1 MSNVSM
7 IVVISWTGTEER
19 ERNMNKDINLDT
31 KKGLRKALLAVAEML
46 EANEIVHTNRRN
58 GVVDVG
64 IEPQPDQRN
73 FNLEVSA
80 NSDYNCGTVACIGGW
95 CWLMNKE
102 EPVTT
107 EDGSIIYGEDSIE
120 RADYYVH
127 SQRGK
132 LNELFY
138 PPFSRY
144 FADSEDGSEDEE
156 FWRVLSDCYTSVTPA
171 QAAKAIRNFLKNG
184 DADWFSVMKDA
195 HP

>member
-1 MSNVSM
+1 
-7 IVVISWTGTEER
+7 
-19 ERNMNKDINLDT
+19 MNKDINLDT
-31 KKGLRKALLAVAEML
+31 KEGLQKALLAVAEML
-46 EANEIVHTNRRN
+46 ETNELVHTKSNFAWYN
-58 GVVDVG
+58 TFIDVVPEIDA
-64 IEPQPDQRN
+64 PSKPHQRN

-138 PPFSRY
+138 PPFGRY
-144 FADSEDGSEDEE
+144 FADAESGSEDED
-156 FWRVLSDCYTSVTPA
+156 FWRVLSDSYISVTPA

>member
-1 MSNVSM
+1 
-7 IVVISWTGTEER
+7 
-19 ERNMNKDINLDT
+19 MNKDINLDT
-31 KKGLRKALLAVAEML
+31 KEGLQKALLAVAEML
-46 EANEIVHTNRRN
+46 EANELVHTKSNFAWYNTVVTEIDTPSKPHKRN
-58 GVVDVG
+58 L
-64 IEPQPDQRN
+64 
-73 FNLEVSA
+73 NLEVSA
-80 NSDYNCGTVACIGGW
+80 NSDYDCGTVACIGGW

-102 EPVTT
+102 EPVAT
-107 EDGSIIYGEDSIE
+107 EDGSIIYDDDAIE
-120 RADYYVH
+120 RADLYVQ
-127 SQRGK
+127 SQREK

-138 PPFSRY
+138 PPFGRY

>member
-1 MSNVSM
+1 M
-7 IVVISWTGTEER
+7 IT
-19 ERNMNKDINLDT
+19 INLDT

-46 EANEIVHTNRRN
+46 ETNELVHTKSNFAWYN
-58 GVVDVG
+58 QFVDVVPE
-64 IEPQPDQRN
+64 IDVPSKPHQRN

-138 PPFSRY
+138 PPFGRY
-144 FADSEDGSEDEE
+144 FADAESGSEDED
-156 FWRVLSDCYTSVTPA
+156 FWRVLSDSYISVTPA

>member
-1 MSNVSM
+1 M

-95 CWLMNKE
+95 CWLLNKE
-102 EPVTT
+102 EPVAT
-107 EDGSIIYGEDSIE
+107 EDGSIIYDDNAIE
-120 RADYYVH
+120 RADWYVN

-132 LNELFY
+132 LEELFY
-138 PPFSRY
+138 PPFSEY
-144 FADSEDGSEDEE
+144 FADAEIGSEDED
-156 FWRVLSDCYTSVTPA
+156 FWRAFSETYKTVTPA
-171 QAAKAIRNFLKNG
+171 QTAKAIRNFVKNG
-184 DADWFSVMKDA
+184 DADWFSVMKNA

>member
-1 MSNVSM
+1 
-7 IVVISWTGTEER
+7 
-19 ERNMNKDINLDT
+19 MNKDINLDT
-31 KKGLRKALLAVAEML
+31 KEGLRKALLAVAEML
-46 EANEIVHTNRRN
+46 EANELVHTKSNFAWYN
-58 GVVDVG
+58 TGVFLTEIDA
-64 IEPQPDQRN
+64 PPKSHQRN

-102 EPVTT
+102 EPVAT
-107 EDGSIIYGEDSIE
+107 EDGSIIYDDNAIE

-138 PPFSRY
+138 PPFGRY
-144 FADSEDGSEDEE
+144 FADAESGSEDED
-156 FWRVLSDCYTSVTPA
+156 FWRVLSDSYISVTPA

>member
-1 MSNVSM
+1 
-7 IVVISWTGTEER
+7 
-19 ERNMNKDINLDT
+19 MNKDINLDT
-31 KKGLRKALLAVAEML
+31 KEGLQKALLAVAEML
-46 EANEIVHTNRRN
+46 EANELVHTKSNFAWYN
-58 GVVDVG
+58 TFIDVVPEIDA
-64 IEPQPDQRN
+64 PSKPHQRN

-95 CWLMNKE
+95 CWLLNKE
-102 EPVTT
+102 EPVAT
-107 EDGSIIYGEDSIE
+107 EDGSIIYDDNAIE

-127 SQRGK
+127 SQREK

-138 PPFSRY
+138 PPFGRY
-144 FADSEDGSEDEE
+144 FADAESGSEDED
-156 FWRVLSDCYTSVTPA
+156 FWRVLSDSYISVTPA

>member
-1 MSNVSM
+1 
-7 IVVISWTGTEER
+7 
-19 ERNMNKDINLDT
+19 MNKDIDLDT
-31 KKGLRKALLAVAEML
+31 KEGLRKALLAVAEML
-46 EANEIVHTNRRN
+46 EANELVHTHT
-58 GVVDVG
+58 GFTTISD
-64 IEPQPDQRN
+64 IDIAPQPNQKN

-80 NSDYNCGTVACIGGW
+80 NSVYNCGTVACIGGW
-95 CWLMNKE
+95 CWLLNKE
-102 EPVTT
+102 EPVAT
-107 EDGSIIYGEDSIE
+107 EDGSIIYDVGALE

-127 SQRGK
+127 SQREK

-138 PPFSRY
+138 PPFGRY
-144 FADSEDGSEDEE
+144 FADAESGSEDED